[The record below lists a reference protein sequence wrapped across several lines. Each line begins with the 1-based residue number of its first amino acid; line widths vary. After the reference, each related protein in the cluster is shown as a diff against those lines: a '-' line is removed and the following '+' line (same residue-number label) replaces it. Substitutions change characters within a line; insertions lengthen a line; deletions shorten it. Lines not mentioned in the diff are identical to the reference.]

1 MKTKWQMDE
10 KQNEWIEKWTKKNW
24 KEICGTKK
32 YVVTEC
38 TFYSSL
44 CDVTKLFPTRTFPG
58 QAGMSKLYVKG
69 FYPRYERCNEACKNC
84 KNLSCQITCNKFQF
98 NSQFKRPDSI
108 QFSLFHHRLLA
119 SVSHACRTGRHP
131 LSTQAQSRYW
141 QDSSISH
148 DLLHWLCG
156 CRFQP
161 SIQYIEIFNA
171 VFLLKTYVFFLW
183 NLDVLYL
190 F

>member
-1 MKTKWQMDE
+1 
-10 KQNEWIEKWTKKNW
+10 
-24 KEICGTKK
+24 
-32 YVVTEC
+32 
-38 TFYSSL
+38 
-44 CDVTKLFPTRTFPG
+44 
-58 QAGMSKLYVKG
+58 MSKLYVKG

-171 VFLLKTYVFFLW
+171 VFLLKPYVFFSGIMMFYIYFRSRQTVSNILFLKCVIHVW
-183 NLDVLYL
+183 SFTPPESYFYQTHVLHSGHVPWPTLRPMYKGVR
-190 F
+190 